1 LYYKG
6 KKSRRHTDEHVSTNS
21 DFHGYGNK
29 IRAELVARIPKNRK
43 LKVLD
48 VGTGFGLTT
57 GFLAKILTK
66 GSEIWTVDPSKEILD
81 NVRTK
86 LAEEGLDSRI
96 PIEYV
101 RAEAAKLDFEDDF
114 FDTIISVMVL
124 HHLEDLTEVMNELL
138 RVMKKGGRL
147 LLVDY
152 MPRAGMELEFQKRHK
167 ESDFFKPEEVV
178 RIMEKGGASKIK
190 LKRVKLWYLA
200 DATK

>member
-1 LYYKG
+1 MYYKG
-6 KKSRRHTDEHVSTNS
+6 KKSRGHTDEPVSTNT
-21 DFHGYGNK
+21 DFHGYGNE
-29 IRAELVARIPKNRK
+29 IRAVLVARIPKNRK

-57 GFLAKILTK
+57 GFLAKILAK

-86 LAEEGLDSRI
+86 LAEAESDTRI

-101 RAEAAKLDFEDDF
+101 QAEAAKLDFEDDF
-114 FDTIISVMVL
+114 FDTIVSVMVL
-124 HHLEDLTEVMNELL
+124 HHLEDLTTVLDELL
-138 RVMKKGGRL
+138 RVVKKGGRL

-152 MPRAGMELEFQKRHK
+152 MPRAAMELEFQKRHK

-178 RIMEKGGASKIK
+178 RIMETGGASKIK